1 MNKFKLIFLLEI
13 KKVVIVNS
21 MISISG
27 GMVVSKVV
35 MLFIIFWLIVCKKL
49 NNLVNVEVN

>member
-21 MISISG
+21 IISISG